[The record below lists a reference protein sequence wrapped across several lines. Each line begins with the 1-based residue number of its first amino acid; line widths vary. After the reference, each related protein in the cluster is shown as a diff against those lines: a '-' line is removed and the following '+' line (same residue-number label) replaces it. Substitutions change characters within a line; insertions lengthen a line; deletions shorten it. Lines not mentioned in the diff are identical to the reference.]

1 MKEMRFEIVGL
12 EESNNSMGDI
22 IDQFHG
28 VNVNY
33 NEERCYIQCRNAF
46 REYMNV
52 KKLVPERSAKKVQ
65 TQYKKMEKELKDAKD
80 DAKNTHITLNLRDK
94 QLKLLEN
101 STLENEDLLRK

>member
-28 VNVNY
+28 VNVNN

-80 DAKNTHITLNLRDK
+80 DAKNTQITLNLRDM
-94 QLKLLEN
+94 QLK
-101 STLENEDLLRK
+101 